1 MHPLAKLA
9 KKSVETFVKEGKVI
23 EPPQNLLP
31 EMSGKAGVFVCLKK
45 HGYLRGCIGTF
56 LPTSESIAKETISN
70 AIAAATRDPRFPP
83 VEENELEELEY
94 TVDVLSEAK
103 RVNDISELD
112 PKKYG
117 IIVVSGNKRGL
128 LLPDIEGVNTVE
140 EQISIAKMKANIL
153 PHEDLEIYKFEV
165 KRYK

>member
-9 KKSVETFVKEGKVI
+9 KKTVETFVREGKI
-23 EPPQNLLP
+23 INPPENLPP

-45 HGYLRGCIGTF
+45 HGHLRGCIGTIM
-56 LPTSESIAKETISN
+56 PTHESIAKETISN

-83 VEENELEELEY
+83 VEENELQELEY
-94 TVDVLSEAK
+94 TVDVLSEAE
-103 RVNDISELD
+103 RVNDKSELD

-117 IIVVSGNKRGL
+117 VIVVSGHKRGL
-128 LLPDIEGVNTVE
+128 LLPDIEGINTVE

-153 PHEDLEIYKFEV
+153 PHEDVEIYKFEV

>member
-9 KKSVETFVKEGKVI
+9 KKTVETFIREGKI
-23 EPPQNLLP
+23 INPPENLPP

-45 HGYLRGCIGTF
+45 HGHLRGCIGTIM
-56 LPTSESIAKETISN
+56 PTHESIAKETISN

-94 TVDVLSEAK
+94 TVDILSEAE
-103 RVNDISELD
+103 RVTDKSELD

-117 IIVVSGNKRGL
+117 VIVVSGHKRGL
-128 LLPDIEGVNTVE
+128 LLPDIEGINTVE
-140 EQISIAKMKANIL
+140 EQINIAKMKANIL
-153 PHEDLEIYKFEV
+153 PHEDVEIYKFEV